1 MSKKVLVVT
10 GGAGNIGRETILLA
24 KKAGYETFCLDL
36 KSSKYANRS
45 ILVDISKE
53 EEVEKAFK
61 EIDHINALVCL
72 AEISFQ
78 ASIENLPWES
88 WQQLMGVNV
97 RGAMLSLKYASPL
110 FDKGS
115 SIILAGSLS
124 ENLGKSGYLAY
135 QTSKGAL
142 LGLMRAASGGFVERN
157 IRVNAICPGLV
168 NVTSNKNMTKIENSG
183 QEIINTNKT
192 HNLYKTAK
200 PKEIAE
206 GIMFLISDGSSFM
219 TGTELVIDGSFL
231 RDQ

>member
-53 EEVEKAFK
+53 EEVEQAFK

-78 ASIENLPWES
+78 ASIENLPWKS
-88 WQQLMGVNV
+88 WQQLMVVNV

-115 SIILAGSLS
+115 SIILASSLS
-124 ENLGKSGYLAY
+124 ESLGKSGYLAY
-135 QTSKGAL
+135 QTSKGAV

-157 IRVNAICPGLV
+157 IRVNAICPRLV
-168 NVTSNKNMTKIENSG
+168 NVDSNGTMTKIQKSR
-183 QEIINTNKT
+183 QEIINKNKKRDF
-192 HNLYKTAK
+192 YKIAN

-206 GIMFLISDGSSFM
+206 GIIFLISDGSSFM
-219 TGTELVIDGSFL
+219 TGTELVINGGFL
-231 RDQ
+231 TNQ

>member
-1 MSKKVLVVT
+1 MNKKVLVVT

-36 KSSKYANRS
+36 KSSKYANHS
-45 ILVDISKE
+45 IPVDISKE
-53 EEVEKAFK
+53 EEVKQAFK

-115 SIILAGSLS
+115 SIILASSLS

-168 NVTSNKNMTKIENSG
+168 HVAPNDTMTKIQKSS

-192 HNLYKTAK
+192 NHLYKIAK

-219 TGTELVIDGSFL
+219 TGTELVIDGNFL
-231 RDQ
+231 SNQ

>member
-1 MSKKVLVVT
+1 MIKKVLVVT

-36 KSSKYANRS
+36 KSSKYAHHS

-53 EEVEKAFK
+53 EEVEKAFE

-72 AEISFQ
+72 AEINFQ
-78 ASIENLPWES
+78 ASIENLLWKS
-88 WQQLMGVNV
+88 WQQLMVVNV

-115 SIILAGSLS
+115 SIILASSLS

-135 QTSKGAL
+135 QTSKGAV
-142 LGLMRAASGGFVERN
+142 LGLMRAASGGFVDRD
-157 IRVNAICPGLV
+157 IRVNAICPRI
-168 NVTSNKNMTKIENSG
+168 VTVASNDAMTKIQKSG
-183 QEIINTNKT
+183 QEVINTNNT
-192 HNLYKTAK
+192 HHLYKIAK

-219 TGTELVIDGSFL
+219 TGTELVIDGGFL
-231 RDQ
+231 RNQ

>member
-1 MSKKVLVVT
+1 MRKKVLVVT
-10 GGAGNIGRETILLA
+10 GGAGNIGKETILLA

-36 KSSKYANRS
+36 KSSKYAHRS

-53 EEVEKAFK
+53 EEVEKAFE

-72 AEISFQ
+72 AEINFQ
-78 ASIENLPWES
+78 ASIENLLWKS
-88 WQQLMGVNV
+88 WQKLMVVNV

-110 FDKGS
+110 FNKGS
-115 SIILAGSLS
+115 SIILASSLS

-135 QTSKGAL
+135 QTSKGAV
-142 LGLMRAASGGFVERN
+142 LGLMRAASGGFVERD
-157 IRVNAICPGLV
+157 IRVNAICPRLV
-168 NVTSNKNMTKIENSG
+168 HSVSNDTMTKIQKSG

-192 HNLYKTAK
+192 RHLYKIAK

-219 TGTELVIDGSFL
+219 TGTELVIDGGFL
-231 RDQ
+231 RNQ

>member
-1 MSKKVLVVT
+1 MNKKVLVVT

-36 KSSKYANRS
+36 KSSKYANHS
-45 ILVDISKE
+45 IPVDISKE
-53 EEVEKAFK
+53 EEVEQAFK

-78 ASIENLPWES
+78 ASIENLPWDS

-115 SIILAGSLS
+115 SIILASSLS

-135 QTSKGAL
+135 QTSNGAV
-142 LGLMRAASGGFVERN
+142 LGLMRAASGGFVERD
-157 IRVNAICPGLV
+157 IRVNAICPGLA
-168 NVTSNKNMTKIENSG
+168 NVASNNTMTKIQKSG
-183 QEIINTNKT
+183 REIINTNKT
-192 HNLYKTAK
+192 HHLYKIAK

-219 TGTELVIDGSFL
+219 TGTELVIDGGFL
-231 RDQ
+231 KNL

>member
-1 MSKKVLVVT
+1 MGKKVLVVT

-53 EEVEKAFK
+53 EEVEQAFK

-72 AEISFQ
+72 AEINFQ
-78 ASIENLPWES
+78 ASIENLPWKS
-88 WQQLMGVNV
+88 WQQLMEVNV
-97 RGAMLSLKYASPL
+97 RGAMLSLKYASPI

-115 SIILAGSLS
+115 SIILASSLS

-135 QTSKGAL
+135 QTSKGAV
-142 LGLMRAASGGFVERN
+142 LGLMRAASGGFVERD

-168 NVTSNKNMTKIENSG
+168 NVASNDTMTKLQKSG
-183 QEIINTNKT
+183 QDIINTNKT
-192 HNLYKTAK
+192 HHLNKIAK

-206 GIMFLISDGSSFM
+206 GIIFLISDGSSFM
-219 TGTELVIDGSFL
+219 TGTELVIDGGFL
-231 RDQ
+231 RNQ